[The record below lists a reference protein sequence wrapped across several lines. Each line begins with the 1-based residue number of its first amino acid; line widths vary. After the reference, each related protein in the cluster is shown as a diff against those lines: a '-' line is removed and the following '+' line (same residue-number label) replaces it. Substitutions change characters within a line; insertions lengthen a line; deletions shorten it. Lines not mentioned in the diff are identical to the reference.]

1 MAADQRICVSVLEGA
16 FVSLRE
22 VGTPLPVCMHLKDK
36 GAQLESVQWTA
47 KQMKSG
53 F

>member
-1 MAADQRICVSVLEGA
+1 MAADHRICISVLKGA

-22 VGTPLPVCMHLKDK
+22 VGTPLPACMHLQDK
-36 GAQLESVQWTA
+36 EAQLESAQLTA
-47 KQMKSG
+47 KKTKSG